1 MQNHSITF
9 SLSCPRMEAHCP
21 HSHWASESAGEDS
34 KSSPTTAEEALE
46 SHKIEQEGWGLVTPR
61 VAPNGEKKE
70 VSGERG
76 VKGIGD
82 GGKGCVEEA
91 VA

>member
-1 MQNHSITF
+1 MQNQSITF
-9 SLSCPRMEAHCP
+9 PLSCPRKEAHCP
-21 HSHWASESAGEDS
+21 HSHWAS
-34 KSSPTTAEEALE
+34 PTMAEEALE
-46 SHKIEQEGWGLVTPR
+46 SHKIEQEAWGLVTPR

-70 VSGERG
+70 LWGERG

-82 GGKGCVEEA
+82 GGKQGVEEA